1 MQLTNLPALTETV
14 REYTGKYITKK
25 KRKIKKRNMG
35 QTKETWIINNTE
47 GSRKGKRLYE
57 GH

>member
-25 KRKIKKRNMG
+25 KKKDKEEKYGTDKRNMD
-35 QTKETWIINNTE
+35 N
-47 GSRKGKRLYE
+47 
-57 GH
+57 